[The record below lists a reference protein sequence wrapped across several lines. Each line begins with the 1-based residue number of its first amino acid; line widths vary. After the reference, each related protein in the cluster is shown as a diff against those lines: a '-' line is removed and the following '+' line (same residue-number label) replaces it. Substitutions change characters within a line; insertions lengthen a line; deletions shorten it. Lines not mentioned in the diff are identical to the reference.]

1 MMKLTRH
8 VFSWS
13 PRPEHMDYYERLMFN
28 HRLGTID
35 PVTGITVYFV
45 PVGGGYSKI
54 FAKPFD
60 SFWCCSGS
68 GAEEFA
74 KLTDTIYFHDDN
86 SIFVNLY
93 IASIVDWPK
102 KRNSPE
108 PADIVSR
115 RTGNH
120 TGGFSSETGRGG
132 FEIAHSVL
140 GEKWERESEW
150 TRAASFRRPRQL
162 PCSTRAVE
170 ERGPH

>member
-1 MMKLTRH
+1 
-8 VFSWS
+8 
-13 PRPEHMDYYERLMFN
+13 MDYYERLMFN
-28 HRLGTID
+28 HRLGTND

-102 KRNSPE
+102 K
-108 PADIVSR
+108 
-115 RTGNH
+115 
-120 TGGFSSETGRGG
+120 
-132 FEIAHSVL
+132 
-140 GEKWERESEW
+140 GEF
-150 TRAASFRRPRQL
+150 A
-162 PCSTRAVE
+162 
-170 ERGPH
+170 